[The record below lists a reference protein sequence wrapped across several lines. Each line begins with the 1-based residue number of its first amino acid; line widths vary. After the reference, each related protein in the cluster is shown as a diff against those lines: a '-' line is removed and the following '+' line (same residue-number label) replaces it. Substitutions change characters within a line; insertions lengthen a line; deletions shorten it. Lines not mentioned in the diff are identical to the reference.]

1 MLDAKEARRQFQ
13 EIDTNRDG
21 YITYD
26 EFKAD
31 LQRNP
36 KVTDDE
42 VRQILRFADNN
53 DDHKLDVNE
62 YVKLVARNN

>member
-36 KVTDDE
+36 KVDAAE
-42 VRQILRFADNN
+42 FRFEPPPGADVLGE
-53 DDHKLDVNE
+53 K
-62 YVKLVARNN
+62 